1 MKKVMVFGTFDI
13 FHKGHEDFFRQ
24 AREFGGYLIVVI
36 ARDENVFKI
45 KGNLPDNTEINRQNE
60 ISKSEFAD
68 EAVLGNLNDRYEV
81 IKKFKPDAICLGYD
95 QKVLIEEL
103 EKKLIEFDLGST
115 KLMRLNSY
123 FPKIYKSSKLRE
135 LK

>member
-60 ISKSEFAD
+60 ISKSELAD

-103 EKKLIEFDLGST
+103 EKKLIEFDLDST

-123 FPKIYKSSKLRE
+123 FPKIYKSSKLRK